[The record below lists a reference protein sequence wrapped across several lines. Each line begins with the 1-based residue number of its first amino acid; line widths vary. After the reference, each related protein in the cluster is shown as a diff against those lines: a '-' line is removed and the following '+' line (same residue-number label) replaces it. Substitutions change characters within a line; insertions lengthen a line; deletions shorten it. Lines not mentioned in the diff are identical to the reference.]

1 MLILFLFFA
10 LLTGMM
16 LGVQGVVN
24 STGEKVIGLPSML
37 AFLSFVQGIP
47 PLIYIL
53 IHKPHLGLLD
63 SIFKGWEWFV
73 ITGLMSALTVV
84 GITVSIS
91 KIGALVTFVL
101 VVLGQIITSAII
113 DHFGLL
119 GMEINPINLL
129 KITSI
134 LIILVGV
141 FLLIKPNADDIGTD
155 SSEIQSKA

>member
-1 MLILFLFFA
+1 
-10 LLTGMM
+10 
-16 LGVQGVVN
+16 
-24 STGEKVIGLPSML
+24 
-37 AFLSFVQGIP
+37 
-47 PLIYIL
+47 
-53 IHKPHLGLLD
+53 
-63 SIFKGWEWFV
+63 
-73 ITGLMSALTVV
+73 VV